1 VAARFHAIVDGRSEL
16 LRPGPE
22 KHGPAVHTCLFITMN
37 TPRPTCG
44 SRDGF
49 TLMEL
54 VLAMGV
60 CVIVLTAINA
70 VFFTALHLRES
81 TVRAVDESLPVQQML
96 ATLRRDLQNAVPPST
111 NGVLSG
117 DFKVGDV
124 SSLGMNQNVAIE
136 MNATTGALHEYE
148 PWADIQRV
156 TYQLRNPAVRATD
169 AGKDLIRSV
178 TRDLLA
184 TITPTPNDQWMMGN
198 VESMTFECYDGSQW
212 RTTWDTTLGDDSL
225 PVAVRVRIQLAGNN
239 SGSRQPIEIIVP
251 LNSQSQTN
259 QLQTAGS

>member
-1 VAARFHAIVDGRSEL
+1 MKTTRS
-16 LRPGPE
+16 
-22 KHGPAVHTCLFITMN
+22 
-37 TPRPTCG
+37 TCG

-70 VFFTALHLRES
+70 VFFSALHLRES
-81 TVRAVDESLPVQQML
+81 TVQAVDESLPVQQML
-96 ATLRRDLQNAVPPST
+96 ATLRRDLQNAMPPST

-124 SSLGMNQNVAIE
+124 SSVGMSQNVAIE
-136 MNATTGALHEYE
+136 LNATTGALHENE
-148 PWADIQRV
+148 PWGDVQRV
-156 TYQLRNPAVRATD
+156 TYELRNPAVRAT
-169 AGKDLIRSV
+169 ATGKDLIRSV
-178 TRDLLA
+178 TRNLLA
-184 TITPTPNDQWMMGN
+184 TITPTPDDQWMMGN
-198 VESMTFECYDGSQW
+198 VDNLVFECYDGSQW
-212 RTTWDTTLGDDSL
+212 RTTWDTTLGDSGL
-225 PVAVRVRIQLAGNN
+225 PVAVRVRIQLAGNTSG